1 MTFGYE
7 YTFLLLAGLTLIV
20 YHVAHHLRP
29 TRQNT
34 RSLQALIAWLVV
46 PVAFVGLYI
55 FAFVTFGFVTF
66 GSEYLT
72 QVDRDNFGTVIVIA
86 LTIAACIGAWREVEL
101 VIQEK
106 RKIASS

>member
-55 FAFVTFGFVTF
+55 FAFMTFGA
-66 GSEYLT
+66 EYLT
-72 QVDRDNFGTVIVIA
+72 QIDRDNFGTIIVIA

-106 RKIASS
+106 RQIGRS

>member
-7 YTFLLLAGLTLIV
+7 YTFLLLAGLSLLV

-46 PVAFVGLYI
+46 PVAFLGFFIYVVFDSTPGHLGQLDSDNVGTI
-55 FAFVTFGFVTF
+55 IVTAMTLFGCV
-66 GSEYLT
+66 
-72 QVDRDNFGTVIVIA
+72 
-86 LTIAACIGAWREVEL
+86 GAWREVEL

-106 RKIASS
+106 RQIASN

>member
-1 MTFGYE
+1 VTFGYE
-7 YTFLLLAGLTLIV
+7 YTFLLLAGLSLLV

-46 PVAFVGLYI
+46 PVAFLCFFIYVVFDSTPGHLGQLDSDNVGTI
-55 FAFVTFGFVTF
+55 IVTAMALFGCV
-66 GSEYLT
+66 
-72 QVDRDNFGTVIVIA
+72 
-86 LTIAACIGAWREVEL
+86 GAWREVEL

-106 RKIASS
+106 RQIASN

>member
-20 YHVAHHLRP
+20 YHVAHYLRP

-34 RSLQALIAWLVV
+34 RSLQALIAWIVV
-46 PVAFVGLYI
+46 PVAFVGILIYI
-55 FAFVTFGFVTF
+55 VFDSTLEHLGQLDSDNVGTIIVTAVTLL
-66 GSEYLT
+66 GC
-72 QVDRDNFGTVIVIA
+72 V
-86 LTIAACIGAWREVEL
+86 GAWREVEL

-106 RKIASS
+106 R